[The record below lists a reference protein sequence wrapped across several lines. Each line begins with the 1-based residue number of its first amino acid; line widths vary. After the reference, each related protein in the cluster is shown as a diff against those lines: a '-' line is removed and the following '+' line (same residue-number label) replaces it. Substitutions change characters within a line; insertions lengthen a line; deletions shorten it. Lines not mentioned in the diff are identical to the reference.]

1 MIQTYSQIVG
11 TFVIREEDGQI
22 IALINDIIIN
32 PDTGKIEAFWVKP
45 VTMPFSN
52 AIIKS
57 ESIIKWGKKI
67 HIQGEGDIAEAEDV
81 IKISEILAQNI
92 YFIGNIVKNE
102 AGATLG
108 KVYDLDFDT
117 EKLYLRQIYSEKRF
131 LIFSYNQR
139 IFSYNAIL
147 KATPDHILVKDVE
160 EKKVKV
166 GQEVLSAT

>member
-22 IALINDIIIN
+22 LALIQDIIIN

-45 VTMPFSN
+45 AALPFSN

-67 HIQGEGDIAEAEDV
+67 HVQSENDIAEAEDV
-81 IKISEILAQNI
+81 IKISEILSQNI
-92 YFIGNIVKNE
+92 YFIGNIAQNE
-102 AGATLG
+102 AGEVLG
-108 KVYDLDFDT
+108 KIYDLDFDT
-117 EKLYLRQIYSEKRF
+117 KKMYLRQIYSEKRF

-139 IFSYNAIL
+139 IFSYDAIL
-147 KATPDHILVKDVE
+147 KVTPDHILVKDIA

-166 GQEVLSAT
+166 GKSVLSPT